1 MYKNYLAKFPLW
13 FLIVWGCVLIAFIL
27 LTATGFNPVIM
38 MGGMVILYI
47 ANAIRAWEKE
57 RLLAIVSCVLA
68 VVFSYIFYKFLM
80 L

>member
-1 MYKNYLAKFPLW
+1 MFKSYLAKFPLW
-13 FLIVWGCVLIAFIL
+13 FIIVWSCVVIAFIL
-27 LTATGFNPVIM
+27 LIATGFNPVIM

>member
-27 LTATGFNPVIM
+27 LIATGFNPVIM